1 MQLLIFG
8 SARID
13 AFMTLPDEK
22 AETFCNLNDHNCV
35 LELSYA
41 TKIPLKQVKFLLGGN
56 GANVAVGTNRM
67 GINSLLAAEV
77 GSGVMGDAT
86 RSELEKQGLDMST
99 ITQSPEVPA
108 GFGAVINYQG
118 ERTILSYYPPQEPPF
133 PSENL
138 DDPEWIYLTSIGE
151 EFEKYY
157 EKVLAFV
164 GEKRPKLAFNPG
176 GRQISMGQEWLLP
189 YIQNTEILI
198 ANREECEEI
207 AQMEQTFGKEK
218 DLINALIY
226 MGAKRVVVT
235 DGRNGSFAFDG
246 QKFYKLGILPV
257 EAIER
262 TGAGDAFSTGL
273 LSALIKGK
281 EMSEALLWGTLN
293 STSVIGFI
301 GPQDGLLHDRDIGVW
316 KGRAESAG
324 VKPEEF

>member
-1 MQLLIFG
+1 MQLVIFG
-8 SARID
+8 SARMD

-22 AETFCNLNDHNCV
+22 AETFCNLDDHKCV

-56 GANVAVGTNRM
+56 GANVAVGTKRM
-67 GINSLLAAEV
+67 GISSILAAEV
-77 GSGVMGDAT
+77 GAGVMGDAT
-86 RSELEKQGLDMST
+86 VNELVKQGIDMSVV
-99 ITQSPEVPA
+99 TQSPEVPA

-133 PSENL
+133 PSEDL
-138 DDPEWIYLTSIGE
+138 DDPEWVYLTSIGE
-151 EFEKYY
+151 QFEKYY
-157 EKVLAFV
+157 ERVLAFV
-164 GEKRPKLAFNPG
+164 KEKHPKLAFNPG
-176 GRQISMGQEWLLP
+176 GRQISMGQAWMRQ
-189 YIQNTEILI
+189 YIENTEILV
-198 ANREECEEI
+198 ANREECEQI
-207 AQMEQTFGKEK
+207 AEMEQTFDKEK
-218 DLINALIY
+218 DLMNALIQ
-226 MGAKRVVVT
+226 MGAKKVVIT
-235 DGRNGSFAFDG
+235 DGRNGCFACDG
-246 QKFYKLGILPV
+246 QKYYKLGILPV

-281 EMSEALLWGTLN
+281 DLGEALLWGTLN

-301 GPQDGLLHDRDIGVW
+301 GPQDGLLHERDIDVW